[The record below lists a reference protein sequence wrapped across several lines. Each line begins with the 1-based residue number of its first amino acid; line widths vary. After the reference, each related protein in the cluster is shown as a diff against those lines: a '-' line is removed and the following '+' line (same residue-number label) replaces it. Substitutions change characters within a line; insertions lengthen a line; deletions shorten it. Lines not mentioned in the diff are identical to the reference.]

1 MALIGHIAIGMSTN
15 TAKFTSGLKVAET
28 RIQSLASSVNFVSNS
43 LSGAFATLGAGG
55 AIGTINSAVT
65 QASDLAENVGKI
77 GAIFG
82 QQGKAVEADARSMA
96 NAFGVSLNGML
107 DGAGKLGGLFKGA
120 GFSADETAKLSQQFN
135 RLTLDASRFFNVDY
149 ATAFQK
155 IRSGLSGEA
164 EPLRDF
170 GVFLTADKIKAQA
183 LSMGLA
189 DLSGTISDAA
199 KISAT
204 AALISNGLADAQGN
218 AAETAGGAAAKM
230 EEFRGR
236 AENLVT
242 TIGEKL
248 TPIAG
253 EFFGGISTGIVAA
266 SNAWQESAKVVS
278 DWASTTIGSMGSTL
292 SSTSILSA
300 SIGTIADGWQL
311 AGIAFQTMQ
320 VATTAGI
327 SKIVEG
333 LGYLASGFD
342 SLLSHV
348 AGTTTGVAQYFETL
362 TQDLARL
369 GNRQVDELQKAWSR
383 PWASIGVAQALQ
395 KAQQQIATAQA
406 QAANIGKIALS
417 ADIASGPAAKA
428 KKPHDVFAGASLFGS
443 KEAAS
448 AVLRSKYGAVKDGTA
463 QNTKR
468 TADGIGQLIVAQR
481 ETLKAIRERAQGIAL
496 EF

>member
-1 MALIGHIAIGMSTN
+1 
-15 TAKFTSGLKVAET
+15 
-28 RIQSLASSVNFVSNS
+28 
-43 LSGAFATLGAGG
+43 
-55 AIGTINSAVT
+55 
-65 QASDLAENVGKI
+65 
-77 GAIFG
+77 
-82 QQGKAVEADARSMA
+82 MA

-218 AAETAGGAAAKM
+218 AAATAGGAAAKM

-278 DWASTTIGSMGSTL
+278 DWASTTIGSVGSTL
-292 SSTSILSA
+292 SATSVLSA
-300 SIGTIADGWQL
+300 GIGTIADAWQIVGIGFQATKTTIV
-311 AGIAFQTMQ
+311 AGF
-320 VATTAGI
+320 TA
-327 SKIVEG
+327 IVSG
-333 LGYLASGFD
+333 LSYVASGFD
-342 SLLSHV
+342 YLSEKL
-348 AGTTTGVAQYFETL
+348 TGASMGLSDFFATWAE
-362 TQDLARL
+362 DLDRATD
-369 GNRQVDELQKAWSR
+369 RQVEAFKKLSQA

-406 QAANIGKIALS
+406 QAANVGKILS
-417 ADIASGPAAKA
+417 ADIAAGPVAKA
-428 KKPHDVFAGASLFGS
+428 KKAHDVFAGASLFGS
-443 KEAAS
+443 KDAAAAIS
-448 AVLRSKYGAVKDGTA
+448 RTKYGGLTKDGTA